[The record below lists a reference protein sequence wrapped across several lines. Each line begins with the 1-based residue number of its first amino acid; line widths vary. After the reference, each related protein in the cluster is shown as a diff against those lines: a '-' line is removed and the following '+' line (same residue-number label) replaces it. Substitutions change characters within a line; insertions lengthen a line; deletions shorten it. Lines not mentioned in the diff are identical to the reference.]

1 MANLE
6 NNNSENNKPLSEKV
20 EDKVQ
25 ETVDSIKNTIE
36 NPVETAQATA
46 EQVVKDV
53 QKPSWWAKLFL
64 WLVGIFTFLF
74 LTIFIVINLPATR
87 DYAAG
92 RALGFLNE
100 DFGINISK
108 ESVEVN
114 IFGDVII
121 NGLKIK
127 DFKNNDMIVAKEL
140 RADSDWFSI
149 IQSMVFDKK
158 IN

>member
-6 NNNSENNKPLSEKV
+6 NNNSENKKPLSEKV

-36 NPVETAQATA
+36 NPVDTAQATA

-74 LTIFIVINLPATR
+74 LTILILINIPATK
-87 DYAAG
+87 DYIATEV
-92 RALGFLNE
+92 LGGLNKY
-100 DFGINISK
+100 FGINISK
-108 ESVEVN
+108 NRV
-114 IFGDVII
+114 
-121 NGLKIK
+121 
-127 DFKNNDMIVAKEL
+127 
-140 RADSDWFSI
+140 
-149 IQSMVFDKK
+149 
-158 IN
+158 

>member
-36 NPVETAQATA
+36 NPVDTAQATA

-74 LTIFIVINLPATR
+74 LTILIIINLPSTR
-87 DYAAG
+87 DYAVG

-100 DFGINISK
+100 DFGIASIGITK
-108 ESVEVN
+108 W
-114 IFGDVII
+114 
-121 NGLKIK
+121 
-127 DFKNNDMIVAKEL
+127 KNSNCFEY
-140 RADSDWFSI
+140 
-149 IQSMVFDKK
+149 
-158 IN
+158 

>member
-25 ETVDSIKNTIE
+25 ETVDSIKSTIE

-64 WLVGIFTFLF
+64 WLVGIFGFLF
-74 LTIFIVINLPATR
+74 LLIFIVINLPATR

-108 ESVEVN
+108 EKVE
-114 IFGDVII
+114 
-121 NGLKIK
+121 
-127 DFKNNDMIVAKEL
+127 
-140 RADSDWFSI
+140 
-149 IQSMVFDKK
+149 
-158 IN
+158 